1 MEPLE
6 GEVVSKAPTPITI
19 QSVNQKLLKELD
31 KQLDQCVSVEALST
45 LSDSVAKL
53 NSSYKGNDIFPRPET
68 DEERIK
74 REQRE
79 ALKGVLSGDN

>member
-1 MEPLE
+1 METLE
-6 GEVVSKAPTPITI
+6 GEVISKAPAPITI

-31 KQLDQCVSVEALST
+31 KQLDQCESVEALST

-68 DEERIK
+68 TEERIK

-79 ALKGVLSGDN
+79 ALKGALNGDN